1 MTVAVQPA
9 PFAAAETLDG
19 QEIVGVSISTTV
31 TENEQVV
38 VFPAPSV
45 APNTCVVTPTGNVAP
60 LANPAVCRVV
70 AAPQLSV
77 PAGVLNETA
86 APQVLESAFIV
97 TLDGQLM
104 LGASVSLT
112 VTVNEQVAVKPA
124 RSVAK

>member
-38 VFPAPSV
+38 VFPDPSV

-86 APQVLESAFIV
+86 APQVLESAFVV